1 MIGMVNKN
9 GQPMLYGDRLPDAVD
24 SYTLVDGG
32 IIGIEGYLLAEC
44 DVFTAADGAENVVIH
59 GCVFELPDNAHTALV
74 WRGECAMTYHSSKQG
89 YYRPR
94 LIGTDVVWE
103 HDELAWESWVL
114 QNIPHAGVHRPTT
127 KLIMTLF
134 HLLSRQNKQA
144 AEGAAIDVLRET
156 LDKLVL
162 VLETQL

>member
-1 MIGMVNKN
+1 
-9 GQPMLYGDRLPDAVD
+9 
-24 SYTLVDGG
+24 
-32 IIGIEGYLLAEC
+32 
-44 DVFTAADGAENVVIH
+44 
-59 GCVFELPDNAHTALV
+59 
-74 WRGECAMTYHSSKQG
+74 MTYHSSKQG

-103 HDELAWESWVL
+103 HDEQAWESWIL
-114 QNIPHAGVHRPTT
+114 QNIPHTGVHRPTA
-127 KLIMTLF
+127 KLIMTLL

-144 AEGAAIDVLRET
+144 AEVTTTDVLRET